1 MSKVVK
7 DMKTYI
13 NKEINSGIWSINNN
27 HSDIINDVNISK
39 IIKSN
44 YIESIL
50 KGALATGNWGL
61 KSNINK
67 QGVSQVLNRLT
78 FMSTI
83 SHLRRVSTP
92 VDSIRKT
99 YTT

>member
-1 MSKVVK
+1 
-7 DMKTYI
+7 MKTYI

-50 KGALATGNWGL
+50 KAKL
-61 KSNINK
+61 
-67 QGVSQVLNRLT
+67 
-78 FMSTI
+78 
-83 SHLRRVSTP
+83 
-92 VDSIRKT
+92 
-99 YTT
+99 